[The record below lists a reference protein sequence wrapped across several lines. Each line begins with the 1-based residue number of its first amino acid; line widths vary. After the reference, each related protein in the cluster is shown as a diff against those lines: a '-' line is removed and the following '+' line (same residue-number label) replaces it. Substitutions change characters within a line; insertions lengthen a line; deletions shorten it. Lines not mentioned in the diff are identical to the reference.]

1 MRTALSLIPP
11 PISLHVAGYS
21 ASTIPND
28 NKDLTFN
35 GNLHDLAVL
44 KLAAPVADP
53 IAVALPNAT
62 TVLPVGQQLQI
73 SGWGT
78 TESGRASS
86 VLL

>member
-1 MRTALSLIPP
+1 M
-11 PISLHVAGYS
+11 
-21 ASTIPND
+21 
-28 NKDLTFN
+28 
-35 GNLHDLAVL
+35 AVL